1 MQDWLNDI
9 LANEWACMEVLRR
22 ARVQCDEPQLH
33 DALECMLNA
42 CSENC
47 IQLENII
54 RAGGGEPVNVPNQ
67 RFGLPRFDE
76 SLGDSLVLL
85 ETIQR
90 QVMAEIDGGIDRSN
104 VRRDRQRLEGIRA
117 FHHAAISRLEE
128 LHGVG
133 VC

>member
-1 MQDWLNDI
+1 MKNVLNNI
-9 LANEWACMEVLRR
+9 LADEWACMEVLRR

-47 IQLENII
+47 IQLENIV
-54 RAGGGEPVNVPNQ
+54 RALGDEPVSVPNQ

-76 SLGDSLVLL
+76 SLGDSLALL
-85 ETIQR
+85 ETIQ
-90 QVMAEIDGGIDRSN
+90 QQIIAEIDADIDRFH
-104 VRRDRQRLEGIRA
+104 VHRYRQRLESMRA

-133 VC
+133 AC